1 MFNAQ
6 YFRTFITL
14 VETGSFTRTARRLE
28 MTQPGVSQHVRKLE
42 TYLDKALIERHGR
55 SFTLTES
62 GRRAYDYALKLFAE
76 HEQFRHGLD
85 DDSLDS
91 GECRIASPGSVG
103 LMFYPYIL
111 GQQQMHPSLTV
122 NYSFAFNHE
131 IVNDLLEGRY
141 DIGIVTEQ
149 VNHTELACT
158 VWHKEPLCL
167 VVPADFAG
175 SSLAELMG
183 LGFIN
188 YYDGINHANAL
199 LRANFPDEFRSMTHF
214 RHQGF
219 TNEVSMVLD
228 AVARGLG
235 FTVVSRLVLETSPW
249 QRQVKPLALPQV
261 IHEVLY
267 LLRRKDSVLPK
278 RYEKLLKGFH
288 DQRLQETT
296 PLEP

>member
-175 SSLAELMG
+175 SSSAELMG